1 MVPTVRVV
9 SLALIAA
16 ASGATPAFADL
27 GHIEDAGHGHSHWL
41 AVALIAAAVAAVV
54 AGVLWLRRRLAN
66 KAQKQ
71 RIEADV

>member
-1 MVPTVRVV
+1 MVPSVRVV

-16 ASGATPAFADL
+16 ACGAAPALADL
-27 GHIEDAGHGHSHWL
+27 GHVEDAGHGHSHWL
-41 AVALIAAAVAAVV
+41 AVALIGAAGVV

-66 KAQKQ
+66 KDRKQ